1 MPTAQLTPTQ
11 KVKIRHHLG
20 YLGVSAVQTFAL
32 GVPAATET
40 QFMIEGAMNKL
51 LPESLPELDR
61 HLGILDAIEQQKLD
75 DHELM
80 AVNQV
85 GEIAINQRE
94 QEQLL
99 AQYNYWVESLA
110 NLLGSCRNPFDKR
123 LPQNRSG
130 GGLNARVMG

>member
-1 MPTAQLTPTQ
+1 MPTAHLTPTQ

-20 YLGVSAVQTFAL
+20 YLGVSSVATFAL

-40 QFMIEGAMNKL
+40 QFMIEGAMEKL

-61 HLGILDAIEQQKLD
+61 LLGILDGIEQQRLD
-75 DHELM
+75 DLELA
-80 AVNQV
+80 AVDQV

-94 QEQLL
+94 QGQLL
-99 AQYNYWVESLA
+99 AQYNEWVEALA
-110 NLLGSCRNPFDKR
+110 NLLGSMRNPYDKR

-130 GGLNARVMG
+130 GGLNARVL